1 MEKNK
6 SDQTRSRVSRRA
18 KTGVFLKKSDA
29 IAHVKRVKIVETATN
44 QYLRGEHNPAV
55 SRTDEWAAF
64 DKLDDKN
71 IEAAVAKDR
80 DAAPVGDDD
89 VWKNARVIMPVPK
102 QPISI
107 RLDEDVV
114 AFFKKSGPGYQSRM
128 NAVLRS
134 YMTAKK

>member
-1 MEKNK
+1 MAK
-6 SDQTRSRVSRRA
+6 SNPAQTRARVSSSAESFTYLADVTPPDTVERDMEA
-18 KTGVFLKKSDA
+18 GKK
-29 IAHVKRVKIVETATN
+29 
-44 QYLRGEHNPAV
+44 V
-55 SRTDEWAAF
+55 SAPDEWSEF
-64 DKLDDKN
+64 DKFDDRQIGK
-71 IEAAVAKDR
+71 AVAKDR

-134 YMTAKK
+134 YMEAKK